1 MRQSLVL
8 LLLLLSRA
16 AELACSIK
24 GSFGGMRELR
34 TIRQLQFAPPRK
46 GFGKGKKRTKGSK
59 FCREK
64 ISDDDIGDNSAEAAV
79 AAPAAATTVAPTF
92 VPTGEEDDDSGG
104 KNQQNDDDDDGGGDN
119 NTVGD
124 ENSGVMLPAAEEI
137 NLGPTFKQ
145 LSSPAPS

>member
-1 MRQSLVL
+1 
-8 LLLLLSRA
+8 
-16 AELACSIK
+16 
-24 GSFGGMRELR
+24 MRELR